1 MMNESPLL
9 SSLFPNTFQVMEQAL
24 DSRLF
29 PGAVVGIWQN
39 QPQRH
44 MFLQSWGNRTE
55 VPSPLPLRIDTPFD
69 LASLSKVL
77 ATTALTARL
86 VDRGWIS
93 WNTPLVHL
101 LPDFTSPHV
110 LIRHLLS
117 HTAGLAAWKPFWK
130 DLRDEFSPQS
140 LFSVPILK
148 RQKAM
153 RKLLCAEVPEQP
165 VETRALYSDLSFLLL
180 GFALEELTQL
190 TLPQAVKRWVWDP
203 MEIEGLQFHPVL
215 NHPSRQV
222 LPEVAATEDCSWRG
236 GILQGQVH
244 DDNCWAMGGYG
255 GHAGVFGRAR
265 DILSFVD
272 QLMNGFYAPST
283 LQGLLHPVSQ
293 PLGCTRTLG
302 WDTPTPGA
310 SSAGQFF
317 SPFSIGHLGFTGTS
331 LWIDL
336 EAQLAVTVL
345 TQRVHPQRD
354 RSDLKAFRPA
364 IHDAIRLDLRKQV

>member
-130 DLRDEFSPQS
+130 DLRDEFSPQP
-140 LFSVPILK
+140 LFSVPISK

-203 MEIEGLQFHPVL
+203 MGVEGLQFYPVL

-272 QLMNGFYAPST
+272 QLMNGFYASST

-310 SSAGQFF
+310 SSSGQFF
-317 SPFSIGHLGFTGTS
+317 SPSSIGHLGFTGTS

>member
-130 DLRDEFSPQS
+130 DIRDEFSPQS